1 MTGHFLKK
9 NVMYILLTTKS
20 CLAYELTHYVI
31 AHAWCRQKYRPS
43 VYKANMQRKSNV
55 LYKKKIKTTILDD
68 FEDWE
73 NEMDFFI
80 LTYLVYPKYIGEDL
94 TMRDL
99 SNVITQCMKMNVH
112 RRASARRAFVVKK
125 YLIVSDYASAG
136 SPLKLHW
143 NGNLNLQTIGHHWSP
158 IYGQNSWNVLLK
170 NLRHE
175 HLSWHAGV

>member
-1 MTGHFLKK
+1 MFTKRTCKESQTSFTKK
-9 NVMYILLTTKS
+9 D
-20 CLAYELTHYVI
+20 
-31 AHAWCRQKYRPS
+31 
-43 VYKANMQRKSNV
+43 
-55 LYKKKIKTTILDD
+55 KTTILDD

-170 NLRHE
+170 KLKTWTSFMTCGCVNCQEIFILD
-175 HLSWHAGV
+175 LNYISTVKLWIVN